1 MSSIGSHHYCNF
13 PIACRTRYGVTGLER
28 LDRVNAPFRLQVR
41 VPQLEKGHSAVGRS
55 FLLESPLPPALV
67 RRSRASAFD
76 ILCGKMGESV
86 LMMDRWSGTGR
97 PQRQSVLHLCS
108 NSSRNNDALGFALS
122 STKWN
127 PATHVKF
134 GTVRSLTHMN
144 AFQMC
149 LIWACMD
156 QRFHYLPISLWGSLS
171 GPRPYL
177 ILTPPEP
184 TEKGMRAALETM
196 YWLVKRVG

>member
-1 MSSIGSHHYCNF
+1 MASIGSHHYCNF
-13 PIACRTRYGVTGLER
+13 PIACRTRYGVTGLGR

-41 VPQLEKGHSAVGRS
+41 VPQLEKSHSA
-55 FLLESPLPPALV
+55 
-67 RRSRASAFD
+67 
-76 ILCGKMGESV
+76 IGESMLV
-86 LMMDRWSGTGR
+86 MGCWSRTGR

-108 NSSRNNDALGFALS
+108 NSSNNGALGFALS

-127 PATHVKF
+127 SATYVSF
-134 GTVRSLTHMN
+134 GTFRSLSHMN

-171 GPRPYL
+171 GPQ
-177 ILTPPEP
+177 
-184 TEKGMRAALETM
+184 KGIRAAPGTM
-196 YWLVKRVG
+196 YWPVRRVKKNESGQLR